1 LRRQTFKIH
10 FQKELPATADN
21 RVLDAKAQR
30 LRSSQALETLS
41 ESLAKKTIAEKKY

>member
-10 FQKELPATADN
+10 FQKELTATADN